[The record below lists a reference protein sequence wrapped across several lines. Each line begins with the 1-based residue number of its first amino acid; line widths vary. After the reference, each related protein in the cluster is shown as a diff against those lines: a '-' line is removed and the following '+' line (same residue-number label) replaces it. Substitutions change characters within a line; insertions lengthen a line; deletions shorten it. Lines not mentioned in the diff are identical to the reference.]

1 MFMGAVLAMAVLWTD
16 NRENDGD
23 DVEVSIYGKRV
34 LLKPF
39 KVDGYNEKRDP
50 NDDLS
55 RTEGGDV
62 DFKRKICDELGSIN
76 NVKLLDM
83 VCLDTLEV
91 RITIVFENELV
102 ISPEA

>member
-1 MFMGAVLAMAVLWTD
+1 MGAVLAMAVLWTD

-23 DVEVSIYGKRV
+23 DVEVSIYGKLV

-62 DFKRKICDELGSIN
+62 DFERKICDELGSIN

-91 RITIVFENELV
+91 RIAIVFENELV